1 MNATNIEAF
10 KPFENNLPCF
20 MFLPYSKYMGLGVN
34 EEVSLFLLLHLISPL
49 TKFFPS
55 RQIWIVLDFLLFS
68 RKEGS
73 NQYPTDLLYWK

>member
-1 MNATNIEAF
+1 MFLTFEAF

-49 TKFFPS
+49 AKFFPFL
-55 RQIWIVLDFLLFS
+55 QIWIVIDFVLVA
-68 RKEGS
+68 RKESS
-73 NQYPTDLLYWK
+73 NQYPTDLLCWK